1 MKILLALT
9 YYRPHTSGLTIYAER
24 LARALADR
32 GHAVTVLTS
41 QYDKSLPR
49 EEHLHG
55 ANVVRVPVAFR
66 LSKGVIMPTF
76 GRVAWNMVRHH
87 DVLSLHLPQ
96 FDASGLALR
105 GRLLKKPVV
114 LTYHCDLQ
122 LPPGLFSRIVDKVVF
137 YSNVLAARWS
147 DAIVTYTQDYAAHSP
162 FLSRYLDKVKV
173 IPPPVHVSTPTAKEI
188 VAFRDKWQLN
198 GHRVIGFAARLATE
212 KGVEYVLEALPRILE
227 AHPAARVLFAGPY
240 QNVIG
245 EEAYLRRVM
254 PLIQQYPDHWSFLG
268 ILDPHAMAAFFSNC
282 DVTVLPSLNST
293 ESFGLVQV
301 EGMLCGAP
309 SIASALPGVRQPVM
323 MTGMGEVVP
332 IADSAALAEAVIRVL
347 NDRDKY
353 VHPRSE
359 IEALFSTER
368 TAEMYEQLFEEL
380 LLAKGVY
387 ESHDSANPAGRGA
400 DGQRIS

>member
-32 GHAVTVLTS
+32 GQRVTVLTA

-55 ANVVRVPVAFR
+55 VDVVRVPVAWR
-66 LSKGVIMPTF
+66 VSKGVIMPTF
-76 GRVAWNMVRHH
+76 GAVAWKMVRAH

-96 FDASGLALR
+96 LDASGLAAR
-105 GRLLKKPVV
+105 GRLLQKPVV

-122 LPPGLFSRIVDKVVF
+122 LPPGIFSRLVDKVVWG
-137 YSNVLAARWS
+137 SNVLAAQFA
-147 DAIVTYTQDYAAHSP
+147 DTIVAYTQDYAAHSP

-173 IPPPVHVSTPTAKEI
+173 IPPPVHVPEVTPGEI
-188 VAFRDKWQLN
+188 AAFRARWQLDER
-198 GHRVIGFAARLATE
+198 RVIGFAARLATE
-212 KGVEYVLEALPRILE
+212 KGVEIMLEALPHVLH
-227 AHPAARVLFAGPY
+227 AHPNARVLFAGPY
-240 QNVIG
+240 QNVLG
-245 EEAYLRRVM
+245 EEAYARRIM
-254 PLIQQYPDHWSFLG
+254 PLAEQYQDHWTFLG
-268 ILDPHAMAAFFSNC
+268 VLSPREMAAFFRNC

-309 SIASALPGVRQPVM
+309 SIASALPGVRQPVQ

-332 IADSAALAEAVIRVL
+332 IGDSAALAEAIIRVL
-347 NDRDKY
+347 DDKAKY
-353 VHPRSE
+353 TRPRSE
-359 IEALFSTER
+359 IEALFSTPR
-368 TAEMYEQLFEEL
+368 TAELYEKLFEEL
-380 LLAKGVY
+380 LARKL
-387 ESHDSANPAGRGA
+387 SGA
-400 DGQRIS
+400 ALEVREREPNTQA

>member
-1 MKILLALT
+1 
-9 YYRPHTSGLTIYAER
+9 
-24 LARALADR
+24 
-32 GHAVTVLTS
+32 LTS

-49 EEHLHG
+49 AEDLQG
-55 ANVVRVPVAFR
+55 VNVVRVPVAFR

-76 GRVAWNMVRHH
+76 GLVAWDMVRQH

-137 YSNVLAARWS
+137 YSNILAARGS
-147 DAIVTYTQDYAAHSP
+147 DVVVSYTQDYAAHSP
-162 FLSRYLDKVKV
+162 FLSRYLSKVNV
-173 IPPPVHVSTPTAKEI
+173 IPPPVHVPTPTADEI
-188 VAFRDKWQLN
+188 VGFRDKWRLN

-212 KGVEYVLEALPRILE
+212 KGVEYLLEALPRILE
-227 AHPAARVLFAGPY
+227 AHPTARVLFAGPY

-245 EEAYLRRVM
+245 EEAYARRIM
-254 PLIQQYPDHWSFLG
+254 PLIGQYPDHWTFLG
-268 ILDPHAMAAFFSNC
+268 TLDPREMAAFFANC
-282 DVTVLPSLNST
+282 DVTALPSLNST

-332 IADSAALAEAVIRVL
+332 IGDSAALAQAIIRVL
-347 NDRDKY
+347 NDRSPY
-353 VHPRSE
+353 LRPRSE
-359 IEALFSTER
+359 IEALFSTEH
-368 TAEMYEQLFEEL
+368 TADLYERLFEDL
-380 LLAKGVY
+380 LRLKGAQPA
-387 ESHDSANPAGRGA
+387 HNSAN
-400 DGQRIS
+400 QRTGTP